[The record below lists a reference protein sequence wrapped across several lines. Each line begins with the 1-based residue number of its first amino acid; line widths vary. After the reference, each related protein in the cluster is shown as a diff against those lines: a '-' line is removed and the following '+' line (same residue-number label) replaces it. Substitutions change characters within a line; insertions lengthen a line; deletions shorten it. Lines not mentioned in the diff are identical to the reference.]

1 MYSRD
6 LQQIDDAVV
15 DGSRVRT
22 RGILTRQKSI
32 QPTGRSQIIRSGVT
46 QKDVLRVERLLG
58 LFIASTAI
66 YRVFSGRAS
75 KLADAVAPLSP
86 PLTSVA
92 PVPHDA
98 TNPIPG
104 EGLAVV

>member
-1 MYSRD
+1 MRRTVVPYVFTFAYPFKHGFTYTSTVRCD
-6 LQQIDDAVV
+6 L
-15 DGSRVRT
+15 DGHGDRFVN
-22 RGILTRQKSI
+22 
-32 QPTGRSQIIRSGVT
+32 PSGW
-46 QKDVLRVERLLG
+46 LGLG

-75 KLADAVAPLSP
+75 KLADAVATLSP